1 MAATKKSKL
10 YRMIVPLLFVF
21 ALVAVC
27 AALPGAYAK
36 YIQTI
41 HQDQGEITSQVM
53 YFESNYLTESGATY
67 TITADNVTITLT
79 NYPDDFRISEL
90 DVSYTVTVTDGEG
103 NAAAGVIVTPASGT
117 LAAGSKQ
124 SASVKISGLEQGE
137 TYTVTARGENGFV
150 KTLSATFTVTEQEN
164 KVFKRV
170 EQTEHYV
177 LLTVW
182 TQKVMGDAVISGIP
196 AALIPDNTDPALAN
210 VKTADT
216 AFTDDV
222 SFNTKEYASR
232 TYRFFIPMEDDT
244 AYTVDNFEVMVG
256 TTEAVNGVN

>member
-10 YRMIVPLLFVF
+10 YRMIVPLLFVL

-41 HQDQGEITSQVM
+41 HQEQGEITSQIM

-67 TITADNVTITLT
+67 TITADTVTITLT
-79 NYPDDFRISEL
+79 NYPDDLRISEL
-90 DVSYTVTVTDGEG
+90 DVNYEISVTGGDATITIGDETT
-103 NAAAGVIVTPASGT
+103 NTGT
-117 LAAGSKQ
+117 LTAGNKQ
-124 SASVKISGLEQGE
+124 SASVKISGLEQGK

-182 TQKVMGDAVISGIP
+182 TQKVTGNAVISDIP
-196 AALIPDNTDPALAN
+196 AALIPDNTDPVLAS

-216 AFTDDV
+216 AFTDDK
-222 SFNTKEYASR
+222 SFNNKEYTSR
-232 TYRFFIPMEDDT
+232 TYRFFIPKGDATE
-244 AYTVDNFEVMVG
+244 YTVDNFEVVVG

>member
-1 MAATKKSKL
+1 MAAKKSKL
-10 YRMIVPLLFVF
+10 YRMIVPLLFVLV
-21 ALVAVC
+21 LVAVC

-41 HQDQGEITSQVM
+41 HQEQGEITSQIM

-67 TITADNVTITLT
+67 TITANTVTISLT

-103 NAAAGVIVTPASGT
+103 NAAAVVTPASGT

-124 SASVKISGLEQGE
+124 SASVNISGLEQGK

-182 TQKVMGDAVISGIP
+182 TQKVTGNAVISGIP
-196 AALIPDNTDPALAN
+196 AALIPDNTDPVLAS

-216 AFTDDV
+216 AFTDDK

-232 TYRFFIPMEDDT
+232 TYRFFIPLGDDT
-244 AYTVDNFEVMVG
+244 EYTADSFTVKVG
-256 TTEAVNGVN
+256 DVTAVNGVN